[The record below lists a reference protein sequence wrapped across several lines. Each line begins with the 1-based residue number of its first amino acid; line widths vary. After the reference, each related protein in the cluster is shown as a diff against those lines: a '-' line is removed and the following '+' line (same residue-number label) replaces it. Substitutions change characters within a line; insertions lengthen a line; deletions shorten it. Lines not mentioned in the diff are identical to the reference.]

1 MARLL
6 GKSNN
11 SIDSKGRLVIPSAM
25 REALGDTFYITI
37 GAEHCLTIYPQAKWD
52 QMSEEMD
59 DLSYTEARALTLLY
73 ANAVQCEP
81 DAQGRVL
88 IPASLRAHA
97 GLKKTATIVGLNS
110 FAEIWDEKTWTERE
124 QRMLESD
131 DMAAAM
137 DALARVLLPEIQAF
151 FESEEACSAGRLHP
165 STEHPP
171 RWDLCGRHPGTS
183 RTLSGDRRAADHRA
197 AHLHRPGPGRH
208 RRGAGPSGPLAGPGD
223 ADPQQLFGIEG
234 GPVPVRCQRRRRDAL

>member
-97 GLKKTATIVGLNS
+97 GLKKTATIVGVNS

-137 DALARVLLPEIQAF
+137 DALARV
-151 FESEEACSAGRLHP
+151 R
-165 STEHPP
+165 
-171 RWDLCGRHPGTS
+171 RS
-183 RTLSGDRRAADHRA
+183 RG
-197 AHLHRPGPGRH
+197 
-208 RRGAGPSGPLAGPGD
+208 
-223 ADPQQLFGIEG
+223 
-234 GPVPVRCQRRRRDAL
+234 

>member
-1 MARLL
+1 MARLM

-11 SIDSKGRLVIPSAM
+11 TIDSKGRLVIPSGM
-25 REALGDTFYITI
+25 REALGDRFYITI
-37 GAEHCLTIYPQAKWD
+37 GAQHCLTIYPEAKWE
-52 QMSEEMD
+52 QMSDEMD
-59 DLSYTEARALTLLY
+59 ELSYSEARALTLLY
-73 ANAVQCEP
+73 ANAVECEP

-137 DALARVLLPEIQAF
+137 DALARA
-151 FESEEACSAGRLHP
+151 
-165 STEHPP
+165 
-171 RWDLCGRHPGTS
+171 
-183 RTLSGDRRAADHRA
+183 RRN
-197 AHLHRPGPGRH
+197 
-208 RRGAGPSGPLAGPGD
+208 RG
-223 ADPQQLFGIEG
+223 
-234 GPVPVRCQRRRRDAL
+234 

>member
-52 QMSEEMD
+52 PMSEEM
-59 DLSYTEARALTLLY
+59 
-73 ANAVQCEP
+73 

-137 DALARVLLPEIQAF
+137 DALARV
-151 FESEEACSAGRLHP
+151 R
-165 STEHPP
+165 
-171 RWDLCGRHPGTS
+171 RS
-183 RTLSGDRRAADHRA
+183 RG
-197 AHLHRPGPGRH
+197 
-208 RRGAGPSGPLAGPGD
+208 
-223 ADPQQLFGIEG
+223 
-234 GPVPVRCQRRRRDAL
+234 

>member
-11 SIDSKGRLVIPSAM
+11 SIDAKGRIVIPSAM

-59 DLSYTEARALTLLY
+59 DLTYTEARALTLLY

-88 IPASLRAHA
+88 I
-97 GLKKTATIVGLNS
+97 K
-110 FAEIWDEKTWTERE
+110 D
-124 QRMLESD
+124 
-131 DMAAAM
+131 
-137 DALARVLLPEIQAF
+137 LARRAGFNSQQYFSVVFKKYEGVTPAQYIQQ
-151 FESEEACSAGRLHP
+151 AGRLVLKEGQP
-165 STEHPP
+165 DPETE
-171 RWDLCGRHPGTS
+171 
-183 RTLSGDRRAADHRA
+183 
-197 AHLHRPGPGRH
+197 
-208 RRGAGPSGPLAGPGD
+208 
-223 ADPQQLFGIEG
+223 E
-234 GPVPVRCQRRRRDAL
+234 

>member
-59 DLSYTEARALTLLY
+59 DLSYTEARALTL
-73 ANAVQCEP
+73 

-137 DALARVLLPEIQAF
+137 DALARV
-151 FESEEACSAGRLHP
+151 R
-165 STEHPP
+165 
-171 RWDLCGRHPGTS
+171 RS
-183 RTLSGDRRAADHRA
+183 RG
-197 AHLHRPGPGRH
+197 
-208 RRGAGPSGPLAGPGD
+208 
-223 ADPQQLFGIEG
+223 
-234 GPVPVRCQRRRRDAL
+234 

>member
-11 SIDSKGRLVIPSAM
+11 SIDAKGRLVIPSAM

-59 DLSYTEARALTLLY
+59 DLTYTEARALTLLY

-88 IPASLRAHA
+88 
-97 GLKKTATIVGLNS
+97 KKTATIVGLNS
-110 FAEIWDEKTWTERE
+110 FAEIWDEKTWAERE

-137 DALARVLLPEIQAF
+137 DALARV
-151 FESEEACSAGRLHP
+151 R
-165 STEHPP
+165 
-171 RWDLCGRHPGTS
+171 RS
-183 RTLSGDRRAADHRA
+183 RG
-197 AHLHRPGPGRH
+197 
-208 RRGAGPSGPLAGPGD
+208 
-223 ADPQQLFGIEG
+223 
-234 GPVPVRCQRRRRDAL
+234 